1 MTDRS
6 TVRVDLR
13 AILAISALALVVL
26 LIIFVELCGREDV
39 ASLTERPAT
48 IERPTVPPPPTITP
62 GPSPTQGPPTATP
75 VPEPGGEEHDLIRQG
90 DLQSVQDALEEYLA
104 DNGSYPSTEN
114 NIQTLCV
121 FDSDE
126 GCALEEVLQ
135 TIPVDPLGEPL
146 AENGYW
152 YTSDGDSYTVYAQR
166 ESEAIPT
173 CAAEHPDHLQDIESL
188 LCVQSP

>member
-1 MTDRS
+1 MPDSS

-13 AILAISALALVVL
+13 AILAIAALAVVVL
-26 LIIFVELCGREDV
+26 VIIFVELCGREDV
-39 ASLTERPAT
+39 EPLTQSPPP
-48 IERPTVPPPPTITP
+48 IERPTEPPAATNTP

-75 VPEPGGEEHDLIRQG
+75 APEPGGAERDLTRQG
-90 DLQSVQDALEEYLA
+90 DLQSIEAAWEEYRA
-104 DNGSYPSTEN
+104 DNGSYPSTEG

-135 TIPVDPLGEPL
+135 PVPVDPLGEPL

-152 YTSDGDSYTVYAQR
+152 YTSDGDSYTVFAQR
-166 ESEAIPT
+166 ESEALPQ
-173 CAAEHPDHLQDIESL
+173 CAAEHPEHLQDIESL